1 MDNYDVIFIGSGHAA
16 WHGAQTLSRAGK
28 RVALVEENKVAG
40 TCTNFGCNAK
50 ILLDGPAELI
60 HHLHHYH
67 GIGIDE
73 TPNIIWPELMAYK
86 HKVIDPLSE
95 GLAHMLSVDG
105 IDIISGHAKFTDVKT
120 LMVNDITYQADKFVI
135 ATGQKTAKL
144 PIPGN
149 ELLHDSTDFLELSE
163 MPHSIV
169 FIGAGYIAMEFASI
183 ARAAGSEVTIVEYSD
198 HALSGFDSEY
208 SQEVVRDMIN
218 RGIKFDFNQRVSQ
231 VISTEN
237 NQYILETAQGKKYTT
252 EYVMDTT
259 GRIPNIENLG
269 LDAANVEYNNHGVVV
284 NDYLQTSNVNIYASG
299 DVIDKLIPRLTP
311 TATFES
317 NYIARILLG
326 DSNPIKY
333 PVVPSVAFTLPR
345 LAQVGVTVGMAK
357 NDQQLKIYEIPYGKL
372 MRFQTLN
379 DENAKIK
386 IILNKDKRLVGASII
401 GDFAPE
407 IINDLVQVINHQYT
421 SEDIQNQIFAFP
433 THSGILLPMIA
444 QYLA

>member
-73 TPNIIWPELMAYK
+73 TPNITWPELMAYK
-86 HKVIDPLSE
+86 HKVIDPLTE

-105 IDIISGHAKFTDVKT
+105 IDIISGHDKFTDVKT

-135 ATGQKTAKL
+135 ATGQIPAKI
-144 PIPGN
+144 PIRGN
-149 ELLHDSTDFLELSE
+149 ERLHDRIKLLELSE

-218 RGIKFDFNQRVSQ
+218 KGIKFDFNQRVSQ